1 MKRVVRNSRPDTALD
16 LFPTIRF
23 EASFV
28 ARAESAAAR
37 LWRVRAARESTGASF
52 ASGMG
57 DDVVGARAY
66 RPGDDPRAID
76 WTASA
81 RSDTPLVRVTRRAR
95 GGTECIALDASLS
108 MAIGPPGKLQ
118 RAAEIAAFLALFAA
132 RGGAIVTVIAPPTNV
147 HCVLRSVAEFRA
159 LLIALES
166 VRADGRIEGSALRFP
181 RCDRATWIGDLAG
194 ARADLLARSA
204 SAGTSLGVV
213 QVLAPHEIEPRIDD
227 AAVLV
232 DPESGARITVDRTSL
247 GEHARRTELRR
258 VELTA
263 ALARRRARFVQASS
277 AEPFEAAAER
287 FLRA

>member
-1 MKRVVRNSRPDTALD
+1 MDSALE
-16 LFPTIRF
+16 LFPTIHF
-23 EASFV
+23 DPTFV

-57 DDVVGARAY
+57 DDVVGARGY

-76 WTASA
+76 WAASA
-81 RSDTPLVRVTRRAR
+81 RSDTPLVRVTRRSR
-95 GGTECIALDASLS
+95 GGIVCIALDASLS

-132 RGGAIVTVIAPPTNV
+132 RGGAIVTVIAPPTNLRV
-147 HCVLRSVAEFRA
+147 VLRSVSEIRGLRA
-159 LLIALES
+159 SLEI
-166 VRADGRIEGSALRFP
+166 VRAGGRIDDAALRFP

-194 ARADLLARSA
+194 VRGDRLARSA
-204 SAGTSLGVV
+204 PAGTSLGVV
-213 QVLAPHEIEPRIDD
+213 QVLAPHEIEPRIDES
-227 AAVLV
+227 AVLV
-232 DPESGARITVDRTSL
+232 DPESGARLAVHRTSL
-247 GEHARRTELRR
+247 AEHARRTELRR
-258 VELTA
+258 AELTS